1 MELHLLHFDDALALQ
16 PGFMEYCD
24 RQGAKHLNARSEG
37 GDIRLWGKPAKLD
50 RLAARLDETFAAADA
65 PKLCFM
71 GSGDF
76 HHITALLLEKSL
88 AGRTEPVT
96 VIHFDNHPDWV
107 HCSDGMHCGSW
118 VKRASTHPMIA
129 RILTV
134 GVTSK
139 DLTNPEWKGAG
150 LSLLQDGVLEL
161 FPYAHAPSR
170 VRRHYGEGASHHQ
183 ANGHIHWKTISEM
196 GEETFLEM
204 FLTRIPT
211 RQVYLTI
218 DKDVLRREDAE
229 TNWDQGHMS
238 LSFLLAMIARIGR
251 QHTIIG
257 ADVTGDY
264 SPPNYTGSLLT
275 RFRKKAEI
283 LLDQPVR
290 SITMEK
296 AAAVNT
302 VSNLAILETLQEVM
316 D

>member
-1 MELHLLHFDDALALQ
+1 MQLHLLHFDDALTTQA
-16 PGFMEYCD
+16 GFMEHCD
-24 RQGAKHLNARSEG
+24 RNGARHLDAREEASA
-37 GDIRLWGKPAKLD
+37 IRLWGKPAKLD
-50 RLAARLDETFAAADA
+50 MLSARLNETFAGGDEA
-65 PKLCFM
+65 KLCFM

-76 HHITALLLEKSL
+76 HHVTALLLEKSL
-88 AGRTEPVT
+88 AGRTQPVT

-134 GVTSK
+134 GVTSN

-150 LSLLQDGVLEL
+150 LSLLQEGVLEL

-170 VRRHYGEGASHHQ
+170 VRKQYGEGASYSQ
-183 ANGHIHWKTISEM
+183 ANGRIHWKTISDM
-196 GEETFLEM
+196 GEENFLSM

-211 RQVYLTI
+211 KEVYLTI

-229 TNWDQGHMS
+229 TNWDQGQMS
-238 LSFLLAMIARIGR
+238 LAFLLTMLRAIGTR
-251 QHTIIG
+251 HTIIG

-264 SPPNYTGSLLT
+264 SPPNYSGNVWT
-275 RFRKKAEI
+275 RLKKKVEI
-283 LLDQPVR
+283 LLDQPFCRTSVEVAATTN
-290 SITMEK
+290 SI
-296 AAAVNT
+296 
-302 VSNLAILETLQEVM
+302 SNLAILETLQDVM